1 MGQHLIDAK
10 GYNKTQYVD
19 SWANDASPFKLESG
33 VNGGGGLANAKS
45 FRPQSN
51 SDWCLASPKSFV
63 YKQDQVGAHLLQVGM
78 Q

>member
-1 MGQHLIDAK
+1 MGQHLIGATGCQQTAFADA
-10 GYNKTQYVD
+10 
-19 SWANDASPFKLESG
+19 WANDPSPYQLESC
-33 VNGGGGLANAKS
+33 GGGLAAAKS

-63 YKQDQVGAHLLQVGM
+63 YKQDQVGAHLLQAGM